1 MNASA
6 TAPLSVLR
14 FWRDLEV
21 FNIPTAP
28 SAKDSS
34 DQVKIVTLRRGDV
47 LPWQHPHFQPTQE
60 HGYVHVVYV
69 GVADTED
76 LSRLML
82 QSVFPEED
90 LSERERQRATGN
102 GWLAA
107 FVANEDGHPK
117 LDSYLPASFAHG
129 VDALWHS
136 EPLENVNA
144 RLARATDE
152 FGQRRHHLRP
162 VATDAQQTPTTGQ
175 PDTPPAPNPLT
186 WGDLDEELRAVCKL
200 LGPGAD
206 AAGLDWRVVVRVSR
220 VKRRFLDDSLNAA
233 IDYLN
238 SFYLDDLNRLI
249 TQGGKNKPFGK
260 ALSTF
265 LGAPIAPEQRID
277 ILNDHAAMG
286 ELVSVARL
294 PSARWPASPEAPLV
308 LAQQAAVAQVLSTL
322 GRDGGT
328 LGINGPPGTGKTTL
342 LCDVIAE
349 VVTERARK
357 IAALSRPIE
366 LFEDSVSVAGRNF
379 FPLKAKVVGGSSIVV
394 TSTNNNAVKNITQE
408 LPAREKVHSDFASA
422 TYFDEVI
429 REVFAAQK
437 VVDDDKQPIDCWG
450 LVAAA
455 LGNAGNRRSFARGF
469 FRDEARQAPNTETSS
484 PGNAQ
489 VDDAPGAAA
498 QASTPAPADPLPPS
512 IKQLLEAASNDYT
525 RYQGE
530 WHAAKK
536 SFLALLDDFDAR
548 RGVLLQAEKAAQRID
563 ACQLRVNAQRDA
575 VQALAEAI
583 DQASRHLKQLQD
595 NKAIQHALVDSRR
608 ATLDQAR
615 SQCLP
620 KLWDKLCALFG
631 QDTERMKTLRATL
644 VEPTLAFAQSTEALA
659 QLAQDGAMAEARL
672 EQQREA
678 HRTQVLTLQGSEREL
693 QGHQRA
699 LKAGHDAGA
708 RHFPNASFWQ
718 LPADQRHRASV
729 AVSPALDA
737 LRARIF
743 LQAMEL
749 HRLTVLANAGKFIG
763 NLRAVNGMLT
773 GSLKDKLSLEQRP
786 LLWDAFF
793 FIVPVVST
801 TLASFDRLFAG
812 MGQDSLGWLLID
824 EAGQATPQSAA
835 GAIWRSQRAV
845 LVGDPLQIEPVFT
858 VPLMLV
864 EEFRRRH
871 AVDPLWSPNDESVQ
885 TLADRVTRHGSWV
898 ASQVTGTVVDSEKAQ
913 PIWTG
918 MPLRTHRRCDD
929 PMFNVA
935 NRIAY
940 AEQMVHGRVDD
951 QGQPEKTKF
960 TCVLGDSA
968 WLDVRATRA
977 SHPVIEDELHLLVN
991 CLRQLQQQPAF
1002 TPARKA
1008 GGKDKAAKVFVIS
1021 PFRKVKNACIK
1032 RIKDA
1037 GLGQIE
1043 CGTVHTFQGKEAEI
1057 VFLVLGTVPGQA
1069 GSGARAWA
1077 SGKPNLL
1084 NVAITRAKHRL
1095 YVIGDASQW
1104 GGLNHFDQLAEDMP
1118 ARQTPST
1125 PRSFDAIAHEA
1136 RL

>member
-1 MNASA
+1 VYAYGGR
-6 TAPLSVLR
+6 VLNDT
-14 FWRDLEV
+14 F
-21 FNIPTAP
+21 
-28 SAKDSS
+28 
-34 DQVKIVTLRRGDV
+34 DQVL
-47 LPWQHPHFQPTQE
+47 
-60 HGYVHVVYV
+60 
-69 GVADTED
+69 
-76 LSRLML
+76 
-82 QSVFPEED
+82 
-90 LSERERQRATGN
+90 
-102 GWLAA
+102 
-107 FVANEDGHPK
+107 
-117 LDSYLPASFAHG
+117 FA
-129 VDALWHS
+129 
-136 EPLENVNA
+136 
-144 RLARATDE
+144 
-152 FGQRRHHLRP
+152 
-162 VATDAQQTPTTGQ
+162 
-175 PDTPPAPNPLT
+175 
-186 WGDLDEELRAVCKL
+186 
-200 LGPGAD
+200 
-206 AAGLDWRVVVRVSR
+206 
-220 VKRRFLDDSLNAA
+220 
-233 IDYLN
+233 
-238 SFYLDDLNRLI
+238 
-249 TQGGKNKPFGK
+249 
-260 ALSTF
+260 
-265 LGAPIAPEQRID
+265 
-277 ILNDHAAMG
+277 
-286 ELVSVARL
+286 
-294 PSARWPASPEAPLV
+294 
-308 LAQQAAVAQVLSTL
+308 
-322 GRDGGT
+322 
-328 LGINGPPGTGKTTL
+328 
-342 LCDVIAE
+342 
-349 VVTERARK
+349 
-357 IAALSRPIE
+357 
-366 LFEDSVSVAGRNF
+366 
-379 FPLKAKVVGGSSIVV
+379 
-394 TSTNNNAVKNITQE
+394 NNNAVKNITQE

-977 SHPVIEDELHLLVN
+977 SHPVVEDELHVLVN

-1057 VFLVLGTVPGQA
+1057 VFLVLGTAPGQA

>member
-1 MNASA
+1 MNALT
-6 TAPLSVLR
+6 TAPLSILR

-28 SAKDSS
+28 TAKDSS
-34 DQVKIVTLRRGDV
+34 GQVKIVTLRRGDV
-47 LPWQHPHFQPTQE
+47 LPWHHPHFQPTPE

-76 LSRLML
+76 LSRLTL
-82 QSVFPEED
+82 QSVFPGED

-107 FVANEDGHPK
+107 FVANEYGQPK
-117 LDSYLPASFAHG
+117 LDSYLPASFAQG
-129 VDALWHS
+129 VDALLHS

-144 RLARATDE
+144 RLARATEE
-152 FGQRRHHLRP
+152 FAQRRHQLRS
-162 VATDAQQTPTTGQ
+162 VAADAPQVQ
-175 PDTPPAPNPLT
+175 PSEQPPPGPLT
-186 WGDLDEELRAVCKL
+186 WNDLDEELHTVRKL
-200 LGPGAD
+200 LGPSTD
-206 AAGLDWRVVVRVSR
+206 
-220 VKRRFLDDSLNAA
+220 
-233 IDYLN
+233 
-238 SFYLDDLNRLI
+238 
-249 TQGGKNKPFGK
+249 GKKKPFGK

-265 LGAPIAPEQRID
+265 LGTPIAVEQRID
-277 ILNDHAAMG
+277 ILNNHVVMG
-286 ELVSVARL
+286 ELVSVAHL
-294 PSARWPASPEAPLV
+294 PSARWPASPDTPLV
-308 LAQQAAVAQVLSTL
+308 LAQQAAVAQVLNTL

-366 LFEDSVSVAGRNF
+366 LFEESLSVAGKNF
-379 FPLKAKVVGGSSIVV
+379 FPLKVKVVGGSAIVV

-408 LPAREKVHSDFASA
+408 LPAREKVHSEFASA

-437 VVDDDKQPIDCWG
+437 VVDDEKQPIECWG

-469 FRDEARQAPNTETSS
+469 FRDEPRQAPNAETPSYSS
-484 PGNAQ
+484 DRGAS
-489 VDDAPGAAA
+489 AASAAA
-498 QASTPAPADPLPPS
+498 QTTAPSACDPLPPS
-512 IKQLLEAASNDYT
+512 IKQLLEAASNDYA
-525 RYQGE
+525 RYQAE
-530 WHAAKK
+530 WHTAKK
-536 SFLALLDDFDAR
+536 SFLALLSDFEAYR
-548 RGVLLQAEKAAQRID
+548 SVLLQAEKAAQQID
-563 ACQLRVNAQRDA
+563 ACQQSVNAQRDA
-575 VQALAEAI
+575 EQTQA
-583 DQASRHLKQLQD
+583 QAVDKTSRHLTQIQD

-620 KLWDKLCALFG
+620 NLWDKLCALFG
-631 QDTERMKTLRATL
+631 QDTERMKALRATL
-644 VEPTLAFAQSTEALA
+644 IEPTKALAQATEALA
-659 QLAQDGAMAEARL
+659 QLAQDAAMAGARL

-678 HRTQVLTLQGSEREL
+678 HRLQVLALQRTEYEL
-693 QGHQRA
+693 QGHHRA
-699 LKAGHDAGA
+699 LKAGYDTGA
-708 RHFPNASFWQ
+708 RYFVDSSFWQ

-729 AVSPALDA
+729 AVSPALDK

-763 NLRAVNGMLT
+763 NLRSVSGMLT
-773 GSLKDKLSLEQRP
+773 GSLRDKLPLEQRP
-786 LLWDAFF
+786 LLWDALFF
-793 FIVPVVST
+793 VVPVVST

-871 AVDPLWSPNDESVQ
+871 ALDPMWSPNTESVQ
-885 TLADRVTRHGSWV
+885 TLADRITRHGSWV
-898 ASQVTGTVVDSEKAQ
+898 APQVSSGTIDAEKAQ

-929 PMFNVA
+929 PMFKVA

-940 AEQMVHGRVDD
+940 AEQMVHGRVGD
-951 QGQPEKTKF
+951 QGQPEKTEF
-960 TCVLGDSA
+960 TCVLGDSV
-968 WLDVRATRA
+968 WLDVRATRT
-977 SHPVIEDELHLLVN
+977 SHPVIEDELDVLVDCLL
-991 CLRQLQQQPAF
+991 QLQQEPAF

-1008 GGKDKAAKVFVIS
+1008 GARDKVAKIFVIS
-1021 PFRKVKNACIK
+1021 PFRKLKNACIN

-1057 VFLVLGTVPGQA
+1057 VFLVLGTAPGQA
-1069 GSGARAWA
+1069 GAGARAWA

-1095 YVIGDASQW
+1095 YVIGDAAQW
-1104 GGLNHFDQLAEDMP
+1104 GGLSHFSELHQALP
-1118 ARQTPST
+1118 IRIPL
-1125 PRSFDAIAHEA
+1125 RSETGIGSATKSS
-1136 RL
+1136 